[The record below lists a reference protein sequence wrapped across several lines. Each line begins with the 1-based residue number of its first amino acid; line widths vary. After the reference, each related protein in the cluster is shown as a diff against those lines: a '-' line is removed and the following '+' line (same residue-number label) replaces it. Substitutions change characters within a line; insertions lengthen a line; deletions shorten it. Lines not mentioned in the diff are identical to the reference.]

1 MTQCVNISFQSG
13 IEDIKMTDFK
23 ISITRCNKETVNHKL
38 AVHINQQCLTQNISD
53 FNAKNEV
60 QNNIIVDPQVL
71 AFWFAQNWWR
81 LRWEVEKENLAAEL
95 QTDWSLSHSLASAG
109 EGYIWPSVTFI
120 SDNSSI
126 QAVVKNKQIPFSPL
140 QFTYLEETQW
150 LSPAE
155 FEKGIDDFLAKVLTS
170 FPENNDLK
178 ELWIA
183 VCEERQNSEAT
194 LWRKLE
200 AKAGYDPDEA
210 PASMLEVFIQHSQAY
225 GEASVLEFIDDKY
238 QQPADSFA
246 KLLEDL
252 KRSKH
257 SFRDDLSSEL
267 VGVQDERQNILQ
279 LAKKMAAYTREKIG
293 NLYDPISDK
302 LLCDFVGV
310 NSQLISKANF
320 AKDYAA
326 GFKSN
331 APQNIIISGKRVT
344 GRRFSLSRLLG
355 DYLFTKDCQQEK
367 LLIATNTR
375 TARQK
380 FQRAFAQEL
389 LCPADSVVDYLGTK
403 TPTQNEIENAAN
415 HFRVSPLTVNYIFT
429 DWFGY

>member
-1 MTQCVNISFQSG
+1 MIQCVNISFQSG

-38 AVHINQQCLTQNISD
+38 TMHINQQCLTKNVSD
-53 FNAKNEV
+53 FDAENKAQK
-60 QNNIIVDPQVL
+60 NIIVDPQVL

-81 LRWEVEKENLAAEL
+81 LRWEVEKENLAAEF
-95 QTDWSLSHSLASAG
+95 QADWNLSHSLASAG
-109 EGYIWPSVTFI
+109 GGYIWPGVTFI

-126 QAVVKNKQIPFSPL
+126 QAVVKNKHIAFSPL
-140 QFTYLEETQW
+140 QFTYLEENQW

-155 FEKGIDDFLAKVLTS
+155 FEKGIDNFLAKVLTS

-178 ELWIA
+178 ELWEI
-183 VCEERQNSEAT
+183 VCEERQNSETT

-210 PASMLEVFIQHSQAY
+210 PAEILEKFIQHTQAY
-225 GEASVLEFIDDKY
+225 GEASVLEFVDDKY

-246 KLLEDL
+246 KLLGEL
-252 KRSKH
+252 ERSKH

-267 VGVQDERQNILQ
+267 VGVQAGHQNILQ

-302 LLCDFVGV
+302 LLCEFVGV
-310 NSQLISKANF
+310 NSQLVSKASF
-320 AKDYAA
+320 AKDYVA
-326 GFKSN
+326 GFKYN
-331 APQNIIISGKRVT
+331 TPKNIIISGRRVT

-367 LLIATNTR
+367 LLIATDTR

-429 DWFGY
+429 DRFGY